1 MASGGGN
8 DLPVRTLPAGPGG
21 AITAAGRPAS
31 CSLTP
36 KAFDLL
42 VYLVEHQGRLVEKST
57 LMSALWPDTIVEEA
71 NLAFQISALRKAL
84 DDGGNGET
92 LIQTVPTRGYRF
104 VGVVS
109 ERVSSCSRPAGT
121 VAPSTNRRAHS
132 PGGCRRTFAS
142 HRRPFPGRVKSNDPA
157 GKRTCRSTD
166 HRDRRRVPPGVL
178 PGRHPGRVLPAAKGC
193 PSRWCGPQSEHSGL
207 WQMVV
212 GSTDVRQLTT
222 GAGFDVNARF
232 SPDGRQVAFVRRQDA
247 LGRRRIMLV
256 SAVGGPAAKLSDFP
270 AADAAD
276 RLVG

>member
-1 MASGGGN
+1 M
-8 DLPVRTLPAGPGG
+8 
-21 AITAAGRPAS
+21 
-31 CSLTP
+31 SLTP

-57 LMSALWPDTIVEEA
+57 LMAALWPDTIVEEA

-84 DDGGNGET
+84 DDGGDGRA
-92 LIQTVPTRGYRF
+92 LIQTVPTKGYRF
-104 VGVVS
+104 VGVV
-109 ERVSSCSRPAGT
+109 RNGSRPLPPRVHGGALD
-121 VAPSTNRRAHS
+121 NRPAHS
-132 PGGCRRTFAS
+132 PGRCRRTFAS

-178 PGRHPGRVLPAAKGC
+178 PDGTQVVYSRLPKGC
-193 PSRWCGPQSEHSGL
+193 PSRWCGPQSEDSGL

-222 GAGFDVNARF
+222 GTGFDVNARF

-247 LGRRRIMLV
+247 APQAPHHAGLRRRRSRGEALGLP
-256 SAVGGPAAKLSDFP
+256 GG
-270 AADAAD
+270 
-276 RLVG
+276 